1 MLRGTPYQ
9 TFEIIID
16 NAGKIEKSNVERITF
31 QEAVRDAYHIVAKSA
46 FSKKIMSVRVL
57 D

>member
-1 MLRGTPYQ
+1 MSKGGPYQ
-9 TFEIIID
+9 VFEIIVD
-16 NAGKIEKSNVERITF
+16 NAGKIEKANVERITF
-31 QEAVRDAYHIVAKSA
+31 QEAVRDAYHIVAKSG